1 MNMRNVFS
9 LILSLVFSGRLLGA
23 DFQKSDLAGEWNG
36 KAPDGS
42 KVSYSF
48 QKDGS
53 VTNFVDSSNFKQMF
67 PTGLQAKYILRE
79 KSPFW
84 EIDIYD
90 FEDGRFKGITMQ
102 GILQPLDNGKFKM
115 EGMPSNSGARP
126 SNFDDEAIIFTKIE
140 HKP

>member
-1 MNMRNVFS
+1 MNMRILFSIVF
-9 LILSLVFSGRLLGA
+9 SLVFSGRLLGA
-23 DFQKSDLAGEWNG
+23 DFQKSDLVGEWNG

-53 VTNFVDSSNFKQMF
+53 VSNFVNSKNFKQMF
-67 PTGLQAKYILRE
+67 PTGLQAKYTLRE

-90 FEDGRFKGITMQ
+90 FEDIRFKGITMQ
-102 GILQPLDNGKFKM
+102 GIFQPLEKGKFKM

-126 SNFDDEAIIFTKIE
+126 SNFNEEAIVFTKVE
-140 HKP
+140 PKP